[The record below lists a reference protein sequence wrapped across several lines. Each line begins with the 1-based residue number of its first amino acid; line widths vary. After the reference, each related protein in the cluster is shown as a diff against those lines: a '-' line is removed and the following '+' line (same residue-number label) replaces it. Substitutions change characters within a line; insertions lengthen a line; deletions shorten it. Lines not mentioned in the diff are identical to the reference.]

1 MPRATTTERSRP
13 MKRTRNGILIPD
25 VPIMAG
31 GNLPNAVKGVSAGV
45 VNKHIVDLGLPSGIR
60 WGISNLDLNNEHKL
74 AESPYSYNASYFSW
88 ANIDGY
94 APVNNSFE
102 NVHNWGNINSAA
114 PWYDG
119 QPYGDSTGVTANSDI
134 SGNAQYD
141 AATAILGNAWRM
153 PTRYDCEELI
163 AHCIFVDA
171 DGVEITARDKRT
183 TINGVVG
190 LNLQSME
197 NGKRLFFAVLG
208 LGQREALNYLGIN
221 GYYWCGSFNTER
233 QSYEFGFDANGVY
246 PGIPRD
252 RYWGLPIRPVY
263 VG

>member
-1 MPRATTTERSRP
+1 

-45 VNKHIVDLGLPSGIR
+45 VDKHIVNLGLPSGIR
-60 WGISNLDLNNEHKL
+60 WGISNIDLSNEYKL

-94 APVNNSFE
+94 APVNNSFK
-102 NVHNWGNINSAA
+102 NVHNWGDVNSAA

-119 QPYGDSTGVTANSDI
+119 QPYGNSKGATANGDI

-153 PTRYDCEELI
+153 PTRFDYEELTS
-163 AHCIFVDA
+163 HCIFVDA
-171 DGVEITARDKRT
+171 EGVEITARDKRT

-190 LNLQSME
+190 LYLQSKE
-197 NGKRLFFAVLG
+197 NGKRIFFAALG
-208 LGQREALNYLGIN
+208 VGVREALNYFATN
-221 GYYWCGSFNTER
+221 GYYWCGSISTDPHIGR
-233 QSYEFGFDANGVY
+233 QSFEFGFDANGAY
-246 PGIPRD
+246 PGVSRD